1 MLADIVKNR
10 TFVFEKIHYLH
21 IFFYL
26 MFKRYDKLAD
36 NIVNING
43 VFSDKTDAISLLK
56 NRTKKFDLGK
66 FGEDEASMNRSFSKV
81 LAFNKTVQ

>member
-1 MLADIVKNR
+1 MLPDIVKNR
-10 TFVFEKIHYLH
+10 TFVFEKVHYLP

-36 NIVNING
+36 NIVNINS
-43 VFSDKTDAISLLK
+43 VSDKTDAISLLK